1 MERERVVQ
9 LFFFGFLAVM
19 AYELYGVLAPFITSI
34 SWAIL
39 LAFLLHPALLV
50 TQRLVRRRSLAAL
63 LVTVVV
69 ALGVLLPALW
79 LSDSVAAEAKTLY
92 GAIAQLAGSQ
102 SEPGAALN
110 WLLQRRPMLAIAAGL
125 ERHGIRIQDWLPRL
139 ATEAAR
145 FTSNYLVS
153 HFTSVARNL
162 VSLVVGFAVTIL
174 TFYYLLRDGESY
186 YETLRGLT
194 PLHEDDKAVVFD
206 TLSATLSAVM
216 RGLMLTAVLQGVTIG
231 LAYLVLRVPYWAL
244 LAILTAACGLL
255 PVAGTALVWG
265 PVALYL
271 GYTAGWLPA
280 TVMAVWAAITVVIID
295 NFLKPLAMRR
305 GTGLPTLALFF
316 GIAGGMES
324 YGPLGLF
331 AGPAVIAVFAAL
343 LRVYRK
349 TYGSTERR
357 AA

>member
-19 AYELYGVLAPFITSI
+19 TYELYGVLSPFITSI
-34 SWAIL
+34 FWAIL

-50 TQRLVRRRSLAAL
+50 TQRLVHRRNLAAML
-63 LVTVVV
+63 LTILVT
-69 ALGVLLPALW
+69 LGVLLPAMW

-92 GAIAQLAGSQ
+92 GAIARLANNQ
-102 SEPGAALN
+102 NETGAAFN
-110 WLLQRRPMLAIAAGL
+110 WLLHWRPVQAIGAL
-125 ERHGIRIQDWLPRL
+125 LVRHGIKIQDWLPRV

-145 FTSNYLVS
+145 YTSNYLLS

-162 VSLVVGFAVTIL
+162 LSLVIGFAVTIF

-186 YETLRGLT
+186 YETLRALT
-194 PLHEDDKAVVFD
+194 PLHETDKAVVFE
-206 TLSATLSAVM
+206 TLSSTLSAVM
-216 RGLMLTAVLQGVTIG
+216 RGLMLTAVLEGIAVGIG
-231 LAYLVLRVPYWAL
+231 YLLFQVPYWAL

-255 PVAGTALVWG
+255 PIAGTALVWG
-265 PVALYL
+265 PVAIYL
-271 GYTAGWLPA
+271 GYTVGWLPA
-280 TVMAVWAAITVVIID
+280 TLLAVWSAVTVVIID

-316 GIAGGMES
+316 GIAGGMEA
-324 YGPLGLF
+324 YGLIGMF

-343 LRVYRK
+343 LRVYRR
-349 TYGSTERR
+349 TYGDAEQP
-357 AA
+357 AV